1 MTDRS
6 YVNEFKKMGFGMFVH
21 FGLYSVLG
29 KGEWAYDLAAGARK
43 QYAGLM
49 QKFKVKKNWARDLAR
64 LAKRSGCKYIN
75 ITTRH
80 HDGFSLYDTC
90 GLNDYDAPHSAAGRD
105 LIAEFCSACEENNI
119 VPFFYHT
126 LLDWSRPEFETDFPA
141 YIDYLIESVKLLC
154 KNYGKIG
161 GLWFDGMWSKP
172 HEDWQ
177 EDRLY
182 SEIRR
187 LQPAAM
193 IINNTGLSEL
203 GKVGHPEIDGVT
215 FERGAPAAA
224 DNTDRPR
231 AGEMCQVLNDHWGY
245 ARQDVRYKSLSEIIE
260 NLVDCRAAGCNFLL
274 NTGLMGNGSVN
285 PADAAMFL
293 NIGKWIKYNK
303 NIIYDLRPC
312 GIEAENAVVMR
323 AGEEYY
329 AAVKG
334 VPMAADINVQ
344 RGEDAKKIKI
354 HAPVKSAVW
363 ADSGRRA
370 PVKNGTIVAEPFAY
384 GTSMDVRFLKLK
396 LK

>member
-154 KNYGKIG
+154 KNYG
-161 GLWFDGMWSKP
+161 
-172 HEDWQ
+172 
-177 EDRLY
+177 
-182 SEIRR
+182 
-187 LQPAAM
+187 
-193 IINNTGLSEL
+193 
-203 GKVGHPEIDGVT
+203 
-215 FERGAPAAA
+215 
-224 DNTDRPR
+224 
-231 AGEMCQVLNDHWGY
+231 
-245 ARQDVRYKSLSEIIE
+245 
-260 NLVDCRAAGCNFLL
+260 
-274 NTGLMGNGSVN
+274 
-285 PADAAMFL
+285 
-293 NIGKWIKYNK
+293 
-303 NIIYDLRPC
+303 
-312 GIEAENAVVMR
+312 
-323 AGEEYY
+323 
-329 AAVKG
+329 
-334 VPMAADINVQ
+334 
-344 RGEDAKKIKI
+344 
-354 HAPVKSAVW
+354 
-363 ADSGRRA
+363 
-370 PVKNGTIVAEPFAY
+370 
-384 GTSMDVRFLKLK
+384 
-396 LK
+396 